1 MKYAEDFREIARN
14 ALKGKWRLS
23 ALVGFLA
30 ALMGGGLGVNCPSLD
45 LNSNSESTSNIIEN
59 LNINISPE
67 AMKIILI
74 LLLVLL
80 VWVIVLIVISGAATL
95 GYAVFNLKLIDG
107 EEVSTHDLFSQF
119 NRIGDGFWMNFGV
132 GLYIFLWSILFVV
145 PGIIKSYSY
154 SMTPFIM
161 AENPGMKVDA
171 AITESRRIMDGN
183 KWRLF
188 CLNFSFIGWQLL
200 CLIPDIISLFVS
212 LYLVMVTGNY
222 GFLLLLIACGIPSFI
237 GGLFLRPYMTAAVT
251 AFYRE
256 IRFEKVIPE
265 ITPAP
270 DQMD

>member
-14 ALKGKWRLS
+14 ALKGNWRL
-23 ALVGFLA
+23 AAFVGFLA
-30 ALMGGGLGVNCPSLD
+30 ALMGGGLGVKTPSS
-45 LNSNSESTSNIIEN
+45 NWSSNSESTSNIFEN

-67 AMKIILI
+67 AIKIILI
-74 LLLVLL
+74 CVLVLL
-80 VWVIVLIVISGAATL
+80 VWAIVLIVISGAATL

-119 NRIGDGFWMNFGV
+119 NRIGDGFWMNLGV
-132 GLYIFLWSILFVV
+132 GLYTFLWSLLFVI

-200 CLIPDIISLFVS
+200 CLIPDIISFAVRF
-212 LYLVMVTGNY
+212 YLASVTGNY
-222 GFLLLLIACGIPSFI
+222 AFLLLIIPCGIPSFI
-237 GGLFLRPYMTAAVT
+237 GGLFLRPYMSAAMT

-256 IRFEKVIPE
+256 ICFEKAIHE

-270 DQMD
+270 EQVD